1 MRGAEPR
8 RTRGE
13 GAQFGVYWLQILSS
27 LQGRGKKKTKK
38 NTKSCHTP
46 PSREASAQNP
56 NIQNNLKGENYT
68 GIFTS
73 LINRLI
79 LIQAPLQTCA
89 CGWGMGWPWC
99 SWGRGVGP
107 HPDGSHPWCSPAWG
121 RGLTTAV
128 PTRHRGA
135 HGCRTRQGSASPVPS
150 DRSLTQLQPP
160 MAGEGTPSPLQRGPK
175 VLPLPR
181 GCPVPPAPRSHQPP
195 PPGWD
200 TSSASGHECWDPEA
214 RPQHGDAGF
223 PPARLLSLPLAATH
237 CCPGLEAAPG
247 EPSGGTP
254 DKCWAAK
261 VGREGNVHR
270 RHFPSHSQPRDC
282 VQGSPSCSPALSGSE
297 AVMVPRC
304 LCSLPPP
311 MVKKLQS

>member
-150 DRSLTQLQPP
+150 DCSLTQLQPP
-160 MAGEGTPSPLQRGPK
+160 WLGRAPQARYNEGQKCCHCPGAAPCLQ
-175 VLPLPR
+175 
-181 GCPVPPAPRSHQPP
+181 H
-195 PPGWD
+195 
-200 TSSASGHECWDPEA
+200 
-214 RPQHGDAGF
+214 
-223 PPARLLSLPLAATH
+223 LAATSLLLQDGTPQVLQDTSAGTQKH
-237 CCPGLEAAPG
+237 VPNMGTLGFPRPGSYPSHWLQLTAAQGWKLLWGSPVG
-247 EPSGGTP
+247 GRRTSAGLPRWEGRAMCTGGTSHP
-254 DKCWAAK
+254 TANPGTASRGVPAAARHCLE
-261 VGREGNVHR
+261 VR
-270 RHFPSHSQPRDC
+270 R
-282 VQGSPSCSPALSGSE
+282 
-297 AVMVPRC
+297 
-304 LCSLPPP
+304 
-311 MVKKLQS
+311 